1 MLSGVTNLMSFLGF
15 INIGSL
21 FPLMIRITILY
32 TLEFNQ
38 ANISHTSIMLRIL
51 GILFGTIL
59 PAILIIM
66 LSYVIPFI
74 ATFVLVI
81 ITTSYMIAYV
91 LILLIKNYKPSYP
104 LYYVFVNLLDKCLIL
119 CYLFGMKNSYGIEY

>member
-1 MLSGVTNLMSFLGF
+1 
-15 INIGSL
+15 
-21 FPLMIRITILY
+21 
-32 TLEFNQ
+32 
-38 ANISHTSIMLRIL
+38 
-51 GILFGTIL
+51 
-59 PAILIIM
+59 M

-81 ITTSYMIAYV
+81 ITTSYMIAYI